1 MMLIYSFLITLI
13 ISLVLMLIY
22 MLTSFNSPLNFY
34 EKKTPFECGF
44 DPISIMRSSMST
56 RFFLL
61 LVLFLIFD
69 IEISLLFPFFNIMIM
84 MNNILIMISIFL
96 FLLLLFLGLLMEWSQ
111 GALEWM

>member
-1 MMLIYSFLITLI
+1 MMKMFLITLI
-13 ISLVLMLIY
+13 ISFILTMIY
-22 MLTSFNSPLNFY
+22 MLTSFQATANFY

-69 IEISLLFPFFNIMIM
+69 IEISLLFPFFNIMLM
-84 MNNILIMISIFL
+84 MNSVLIMISIFL
-96 FLLLLFLGLLMEWSQ
+96 FILLLFLGLLVEWSQ
-111 GALEWM
+111 GALEWA